1 MQRTSNAHG
10 LSRTRTRHGKKSAT
24 NYLAV
29 FVKAVGIIVLLVGLW
44 IGVKVMS
51 EAWALYQ
58 APHHIERF
66 ASAVEH
72 GSNLDKVLSIRAAG
86 TGAERNVSGKA
97 GMAGYEEEGEKPVFK
112 LSYFA
117 AWGIVIM
124 LLLLIGRLAMT
135 AIKTG
140 GEIALYDKQIKH
152 LAKVEGPS
160 PDGGTGRRMDGPKE
174 RFRRS

>member
-1 MQRTSNAHG
+1 MGYQELEQDTA
-10 LSRTRTRHGKKSAT
+10 KKSAT

-140 GEIALYDKQIKH
+140 GELALYDKQIKH

-160 PDGGTGRRMDGPKE
+160 PDGGTGRRMDGLKE

>member
-1 MQRTSNAHG
+1 MSYQELEADE
-10 LSRTRTRHGKKSAT
+10 KSTT

-29 FVKAVGIIVLLVGLW
+29 FVKAVGIIVLLVGVW

-66 ASAVEH
+66 ANAVEH
-72 GSNLDKVLSIRAAG
+72 GSNLDKVLSIKAAG
-86 TGAERNVSGKA
+86 IGAEHNIPGKT
-97 GMAGYEEEGEKPVFK
+97 GMTGYEETERPVFK

-124 LLLLIGRLAMT
+124 LLLLIGRLAMI

-140 GEIALYDKQIKH
+140 GELALYDRQVRH
-152 LAKVEGPS
+152 VAKVEKPS
-160 PDGGTGRRMDGPKE
+160 SDRSAHRGMNEPKE
-174 RFRRS
+174 RLRRS

>member
-1 MQRTSNAHG
+1 MSYQEADA
-10 LSRTRTRHGKKSAT
+10 KSTT
-24 NYLAV
+24 NYLTI
-29 FVKAVGIIVLLVGLW
+29 FIRAVGVIVLLVGVW

-66 ASAVEH
+66 ANAVEH

-86 TGAERNVSGKA
+86 IGAEHNMPDKTSMTR
-97 GMAGYEEEGEKPVFK
+97 YEEAEKPVFK

-124 LLLLIGRLAMT
+124 LLLLIGRLAMI

-140 GEIALYDKQIKH
+140 GELALYDRQAKR
-152 LAKVEGPS
+152 LAEVEQPS
-160 PDGGTGRRMDGPKE
+160 PDRSAHRTMNEPKE